1 MKLTFTSMYLRQQGS
16 WGIIDNLR
24 FKAIFLQ
31 CGSNKTKKKIAIILS
46 NIIGDEMHTVR
57 YENVIIFLTK

>member
-1 MKLTFTSMYLRQQGS
+1 M
-16 WGIIDNLR
+16 DNLR

-31 CGSNKTKKKIAIILS
+31 YGSNKTKKKIAIILS